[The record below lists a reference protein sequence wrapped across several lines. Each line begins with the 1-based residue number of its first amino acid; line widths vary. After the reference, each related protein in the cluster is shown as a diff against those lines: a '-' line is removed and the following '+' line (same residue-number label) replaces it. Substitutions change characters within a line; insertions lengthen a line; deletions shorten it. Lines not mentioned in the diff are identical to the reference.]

1 MHTKRYVNQPL
12 RSTQFDS
19 ESAVAHSRSS
29 ASLHA
34 DATLSSDRSLHRAS
48 ATGISAATGDR
59 SSKLRSVKRR
69 TSRAARPADWT
80 VMVYMAG
87 NTLEDY
93 GIQDFLEMAKVGS
106 NSRVHVVVQ
115 FDRTAGGDASFGNW
129 TDTRRGLIHAGDKP
143 NALWGNSI
151 GEVDM
156 GSANT
161 LKNFVDWGT
170 SSYKADHY
178 ALVMWGHGDGFQVS
192 YDDQTGDGISGSEL
206 SSVLGS
212 TGNKVE
218 LVGTDACLMATT
230 EFAYQLS
237 NNAAVFVGSQE
248 VEPGTGWNYTHLL
261 QSLEANPIQTAAQFG
276 STIATCYAQTYPA
289 GNETFSAINLAAL
302 RSSNAASLTNAL
314 STFASTARNALPTD
328 LNVLDEL
335 RDSLARDFG
344 SDDLSSVTY
353 APPEDLC
360 DVGKLFSKLA
370 SRLDVSS
377 TLRTAAQS
385 VLTAYSS
392 TILQNYSAIPSRS
405 TGLSIYFS
413 DRGTAPKPDYTSPAG
428 SFLVNTQWDEFLND
442 WLWQ

>member
-1 MHTKRYVNQPL
+1 MQTKLYANQPL

-19 ESAVAHSRSS
+19 EPALSR
-29 ASLHA
+29 LNH
-34 DATLSSDRSLHRAS
+34 ATLDSSRSLHRAS
-48 ATGISAATGDR
+48 ATGTNFKTAGDR
-59 SSKLRSVKRR
+59 SGNLNRSVKRR
-69 TSRAARPADWT
+69 TSRAVRPADWT

-87 NTLEDY
+87 NTLEDF

-115 FDRTAGGDASFGNW
+115 FDRTAGGDSSFGNW

-156 GSANT
+156 GNANT

-178 ALVMWGHGDGFQVS
+178 ALVMWGHGDGLNVS
-192 YDDQTGDGISGSEL
+192 YDDQTDDGISGSEL
-206 SSVLGS
+206 GSVLGS

-230 EFAYQLS
+230 EFAYQIS

-248 VEPGTGWNYTHLL
+248 VEPGTGWNYTQLL

-276 STIATCYAQTYPA
+276 STIATCYAQTYRA

-314 STFASTARNALPTD
+314 SLFASTARNALPTD
-328 LNVLDEL
+328 LNVLDKL
-335 RDSLARDFG
+335 RDTFASDFG
-344 SDDLSSVTY
+344 DDDPSSITY

-360 DVGKLFSKLA
+360 DVGKLFSNLA
-370 SRLDVSS
+370 SRLDVSLP
-377 TLRTAAQS
+377 LRTAAQS

-413 DRGTAPKPDYTSPAG
+413 DRGTAPKPDYANPSSG
-428 SFLVNTQWDEFLND
+428 FLVNTQWDEFLDD

>member
-1 MHTKRYVNQPL
+1 MQTKLYANQPL
-12 RSTQFDS
+12 RSAQFDS
-19 ESAVAHSRSS
+19 ERSS
-29 ASLHA
+29 SLLNHA
-34 DATLSSDRSLHRAS
+34 PLPARSLHRAS
-48 ATGISAATGDR
+48 ATGTNFKTAGDR
-59 SSKLRSVKRR
+59 SGNLNRSVKRR

-87 NTLEDY
+87 NTLEDF

-106 NSRVHVVVQ
+106 NSRVHIVVQ
-115 FDRTAGGDASFGNW
+115 FDRTAGEDASFGNW

-178 ALVMWGHGDGFQVS
+178 ALVMWGHGDGLNVS
-192 YDDQTGDGISGSEL
+192 YDDRTDDGISGSEL
-206 SSVLGS
+206 GSVLGS

-230 EFAYQLS
+230 EFAYQIS

-248 VEPGTGWNYTHLL
+248 VEPGTGWNYTQLL
-261 QSLEANPIQTAAQFG
+261 QSLEATPTQTAAQFG

-302 RSSNAASLTNAL
+302 RSNNTASLTNAL

-335 RDSLARDFG
+335 RDFLASDFG
-344 SDDLSSVTY
+344 SDDPSPY
-353 APPEDLC
+353 ASPEDLC

-370 SRLDVSS
+370 SRLDISS
-377 TLRTAAQS
+377 ALRTAAQS

-392 TILQNYSAIPSRS
+392 TVLQNYSAIPSRS

-413 DRGTAPKPDYTSPAG
+413 DRGTAPKPDYAAPSSG
-428 SFLVNTQWDEFLND
+428 FLVNTQWDEFLDD